1 MRIWRICYLLPITFL
16 LAIPVFLGACSSG
29 PDEATSPLAERSGY
43 FDTTANITY
52 RELSATARITRD
64 SPRSCIVTFTSPE
77 SLSGITFVFWGDRVD
92 LNYGM
97 LSFTFDPNSV
107 PGGAIASVMVNA
119 VNSAL
124 SGKGLIVEHTDG
136 SLTLSGRL
144 ESGDFL
150 LRLDGGD
157 GSLLTLSIPEQELE
171 IEFLGFTF
179 LE

>member
-1 MRIWRICYLLPITFL
+1 
-16 LAIPVFLGACSSG
+16 
-29 PDEATSPLAERSGY
+29 
-43 FDTTANITY
+43 
-52 RELSATARITRD
+52 
-64 SPRSCIVTFTSPE
+64 
-77 SLSGITFVFWGDRVD
+77 
-92 LNYGM
+92 M

-107 PGGAIASVMVNA
+107 PGGAVASVVVGA

-124 SGKGLIVEHTDG
+124 SGKGLTVEHTDG

-150 LRLDGGD
+150 LRLDSND

-179 LE
+179 LD